1 LTNQTAPT
9 IFGAELDQMNL
20 LMNPSAALRII
31 AFALFSLSVMTA
43 KDKNQAPPTYL
54 HGTITGWSNQVY
66 QKSYARDAASRMGN
80 KKFYD
85 LKGAGLI
92 YQIAGVDHPWRGAVS
107 ACGPFTI
114 GQAVDYR
121 VEDNKIYFP
130 RENGKEQK
138 CEVSSERTD
147 DDAKA
152 DNSVSATH

>member
-1 LTNQTAPT
+1 MNQLKSPY
-9 IFGAELDQMNL
+9 
-20 LMNPSAALRII
+20 AALRTIV
-31 AFALFSLSVMTA
+31 FVLFSLSVMTA

-107 ACGPFTI
+107 ACGPFII

-121 VEDNKIYFP
+121 VEDNRIYFP
-130 RENGKEQK
+130 RDNSKEQK
-138 CEVSSERTD
+138 CEISSERTD
-147 DDAKA
+147 DDAKT
-152 DNSVSATH
+152 DNSSSAAH